1 MNGEEKMIILKY
13 IFILLLGLGLLG
25 ACGWIRYGRLPSPPV
40 PSCASLSNSQQERLL
55 KLFRHAVPSDLEAE
69 VALTHCHDH
78 CGFILFTGERDP
90 EEAKKKIP
98 AEINGW
104 PVCGVYPGPR
114 VFFGQNL

>member
-1 MNGEEKMIILKY
+1 
-13 IFILLLGLGLLG
+13 
-25 ACGWIRYGRLPSPPV
+25 
-40 PSCASLSNSQQERLL
+40 
-55 KLFRHAVPSDLEAE
+55 